1 MDLNRSP
8 EPGTQNLM
16 SFLLKFVLTRCDSD
30 SCVYYRRQEEGEITI
45 VCIFVDDGL
54 ICTNTKTV
62 SISILNHLNTNFDV
76 RSLPADRFV
85 GLDILRDRPNRKLYV
100 SQVDFVNKILKK
112 INLYLCLPKSI
123 PADPYA
129 RLTASLSPNSSPYAI
144 NPLSTR
150 YREVIGCL
158 MYIMTMTRPDF
169 AYAVGQASQFCQNP
183 GDGHWNGVKRI
194 FAYLADLPTL
204 VFVLMDNFQDLGSF
218 SCVNRSG

>member
-62 SISILNHLNTNFDV
+62 SISILNHLNTHFDV
-76 RSLPADRFV
+76 RSLPADSFV
-85 GLDILRDRPNRKLYV
+85 GLNIFRDRPNRKLYV

-112 INLYLCLPKSI
+112 FNLDLCLPKSI
-123 PADPYA
+123 PADPST
-129 RLTASLSPNSSPYAI
+129 RLTASMPPNSSPDAI

-150 YREVIGCL
+150 YREAIGCL
-158 MYIMTMTRPDF
+158 KYIMTMTRPGF
-169 AYAVGQASQFCQNP
+169 THAVGQAS
-183 GDGHWNGVKRI
+183 
-194 FAYLADLPTL
+194 
-204 VFVLMDNFQDLGSF
+204 
-218 SCVNRSG
+218 